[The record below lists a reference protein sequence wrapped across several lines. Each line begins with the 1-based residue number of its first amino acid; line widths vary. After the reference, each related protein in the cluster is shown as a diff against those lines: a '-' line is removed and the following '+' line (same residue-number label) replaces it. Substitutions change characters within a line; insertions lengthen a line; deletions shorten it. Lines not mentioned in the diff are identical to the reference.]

1 MASSTRQALV
11 AAKEAQ
17 TPLLASADLKF
28 ATELFAVSAALAES
42 AQLRGILSD
51 PSADAD
57 AKSKLSSSIFGKAVS
72 AANLKF
78 VNGLFGLRWS
88 SGRDL
93 VEAVET
99 LAIRAAASV
108 AAKNKELDTVE
119 AQIFAFR
126 HAVDSDSEL
135 QFALANK
142 SASDE
147 AKAKLVKDLLG
158 KSVSDAAE
166 LLIRSAVLG
175 AGRRRVYVVLERFGK
190 QVSEF
195 AERLVATVSVAA
207 PISKAQVEKLESVLT
222 AKYHHPI
229 RINLVIDPE
238 LIGGVRVQLTGDII
252 DGSLSN
258 RLQKAKLQLA

>member
-1 MASSTRQALV
+1 MARSTRKALA
-11 AAKEAQ
+11 AAKEVQ

-28 ATELFAVSAALAES
+28 ATELFAVCAALAES

-51 PSADAD
+51 PSAESE
-57 AKSKLSSSIFGKAVS
+57 AKSKLSTSVFAKSVS
-72 AANLKF
+72 TDTLKF
-78 VNGLFGLRWS
+78 VNKLFGYRWS
-88 SGRDL
+88 TGRDL
-93 VEAVET
+93 VEAIET

-108 AAKNKELDTVE
+108 AAKGKALDTLE
-119 AQIFAFR
+119 AEIFAFR
-126 HAVDSDSEL
+126 NAVDSDSEL

-147 AKAKLVKDLLG
+147 AKAKLVKDLIG
-158 KSVSDAAE
+158 KNASDAAK
-166 LLIRSAVLG
+166 LLIRNAVLG
-175 AGRRRVYVVLERFGK
+175 AGPRRVYIVLEHFGK
-190 QVSEF
+190 QVSDF

-207 PISKAQVEKLESVLT
+207 PISKSQVEKLESVLS
-222 AKYHHPI
+222 AKYHHPV

-238 LIGGVRVQLTGDII
+238 LIGGVRVQLADDII

>member
-1 MASSTRQALV
+1 MASSTRQALIV
-11 AAKEAQ
+11 AKEAQ
-17 TPLLASADLKF
+17 SPLLATADLKF
-28 ATELFAVSAALAES
+28 ASELFAVSSALSES
-42 AQLRGILSD
+42 VQLRGILSD
-51 PSADAD
+51 PSAESD
-57 AKSKLSSSIFGKAVS
+57 AKSKLSTSIFGKAVS
-72 AANLKF
+72 ASTLKF
-78 VNGLFGLRWS
+78 LNNLFGLRWS

-93 VEAVET
+93 VEAIET

-108 AAKNKELDTVE
+108 AAKKKELDDVE

-142 SASDE
+142 AASDD
-147 AKAKLVKDLLG
+147 AKSKLVKALLG
-158 KSVSDAAE
+158 KKVSDVAE

-175 AGRRRVYVVLERFGK
+175 AGNRRVYVVLEQFGK

-207 PISKAQVEKLESVLT
+207 PISKSQVEKLESVLA
-222 AKYHHPI
+222 AKYHHPV

-238 LIGGVRVQLTGDII
+238 LIGGMRVQLAGDII